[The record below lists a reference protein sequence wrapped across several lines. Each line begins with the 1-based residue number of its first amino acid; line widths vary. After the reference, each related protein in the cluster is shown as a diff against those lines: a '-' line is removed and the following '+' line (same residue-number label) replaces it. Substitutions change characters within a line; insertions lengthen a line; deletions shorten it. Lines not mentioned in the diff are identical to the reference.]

1 MNLSWNKFSETA
13 EKAFRD
19 LGSSGDF
26 SDVTLAGADGKFVEA
41 HKVIL
46 SSCSPVLKS
55 ILMKISHSHP
65 LLYMKGMN
73 TEDIS
78 LLLKFIYTGEVTL
91 EKESLERFLETADE
105 LQIAGL
111 TKPAGEKVAEMD
123 VVNERKEEKEPTKP
137 DNNSEIKD
145 LVNKLETEIES
156 MEESLKSDGNSEV
169 EDSANLETEPKESI
183 NKETACEYPGCEK
196 EFSTRANLRAHQ
208 RAIHEGIT
216 HNCLDCSFKTG
227 FSGNLKKHKQKVH
240 GGNDSIAN
248 PMDIE
253 EEGGQVQLLDSEE
266 PLDAESD
273 ETLDAESYESKPF
286 FDYLDSGEAKSNA
299 CDRCG
304 IENKSG
310 KALMKHRREEHPGQS
325 FLCKECGK
333 EFASNNNL
341 NIHKKAVHELVK
353 YPCDD
358 CDHQST
364 NKSYL
369 SKHKKTKH
377 TA

>member
-1 MNLSWNKFSETA
+1 MASEQMNLSWNKFSETA
-13 EKAFRD
+13 EQAFRD

-26 SDVTLAGADGKFVEA
+26 SDVTLAGADGNFVEA

-55 ILMKISHSHP
+55 ILLKISHTHP

-73 TEDIS
+73 MEDIS
-78 LLLKFIYTGEVTL
+78 LLLKFIYTGEVML
-91 EKESLERFLETADE
+91 EKENLESFLETANE

-111 TKPAGEKVAEMD
+111 TKSAGKEVADEQSAL
-123 VVNERKEEKEPTKP
+123 KE
-137 DNNSEIKD
+137 
-145 LVNKLETEIES
+145 L
-156 MEESLKSDGNSEV
+156 LKSDDSNVEVENVVQEFLKPDINSEV
-169 EDSANLETEPKESI
+169 EDSAKLETESKEPTYQG
-183 NKETACEYPGCEK
+183 TACEYPGCEK
-196 EFSTRANLRAHQ
+196 EFSTKANLRTHK

-216 HNCLDCSFKTG
+216 HDCLICSFKTG
-227 FSGNLKKHKQKVH
+227 FSGNLKKHNQKVH
-240 GGNDSIAN
+240 GGNESINDSIDN
-248 PMDIE
+248 QMDIE
-253 EEGGQVQLLDSEE
+253 EEAGQVQLLNSEEE
-266 PLDAESD
+266 PLDSD
-273 ETLDAESYESKPF
+273 ES
-286 FDYLDSGEAKSNA
+286 KSNA

-333 EFASNNNL
+333 EFANNNSL

-358 CDHQST
+358 CEHQST
-364 NKSYL
+364 TKSQL
-369 SKHKKTKH
+369 CKHKKTKH